1 MFSNG
6 NRAPDVGMQAR
17 ATLMSMSRR
26 RFLAKAGG
34 GGIGALAAPG
44 LVRAR
49 SLIGEA

>member
-34 GGIGALAAPG
+34 GIGALAAPG
-44 LVRAR
+44 LVRVP
-49 SLIGEA
+49 